1 MAHKLSIKRNLLLKG
16 MVDINLFFFAICN
29 YLFLYFHD
37 IKKIDLP

>member
-16 MVDINLFFFAICN
+16 MVDINLFFAIYN